1 MTLHWWTRKAFE
13 QHWHRLQIQIQMQIQ
28 LQPANP
34 PGLFRHHGE
43 ESTKVNST
51 SYAQQGCRPWG
62 CWGVPWYPQ
71 ILADQLTL
79 SQPGVTDYAHLITT
93 GPNRHPQIF

>member
-1 MTLHWWTRKAFE
+1 
-13 QHWHRLQIQIQMQIQ
+13 MQIQ

-51 SYAQQGCRPWG
+51 SYAQQGCCTVGQG
-62 CWGVPWYPQ
+62 CQ
-71 ILADQLTL
+71 KCKETSSLLADKEQKTGEHVEDIKL
-79 SQPGVTDYAHLITT
+79 S
-93 GPNRHPQIF
+93 